1 MGVKENRTVT
11 KDGITLP
18 YTQSR
23 RKTSRITIRVTGD
36 GRVTVSAPVR
46 ASLREIHGVIEKN
59 FEKILSALSE
69 STPPRPLAEGAVV
82 FYLGDAYRLSVA
94 TGKPSLTFSDG
105 VARLCVSSPS
115 QALDLAYEKEC
126 RKLFLA
132 LITERCLAFE
142 AQHPA
147 FAEKR
152 KEIRVRQMKSVW
164 GNCRPEQGI
173 LTFSTHLLR
182 HAVPLIDG
190 VIAHEY
196 VHFLH
201 RGHGTDF
208 YRTLSCVSPDYQAL
222 KRDLDAQ
229 HRAQR
234 KEMAK

>member
-1 MGVKENRTVT
+1 MKENRTVT
-11 KDGITLP
+11 KDGKTLP
-18 YTQSR
+18 FTLSR

-36 GRVTVSAPVR
+36 GRVAVSAPTR
-46 ASLREIHGVIEKN
+46 ALLREIDRAVEKN
-59 FEKILSALSE
+59 FETILSALAK
-69 STPPRPLAEGAVV
+69 STPPRPLAEGAAV

-94 TGKPSLTFSDG
+94 VGKPSLTFSDG
-105 VARLCVSSPS
+105 VARLCVSSMEK
-115 QALDLAYEKEC
+115 ALEDAYEKEC

-132 LITERCLAFE
+132 LITERCLTFE

-182 HAVPLIDG
+182 FSVPLIDG
-190 VIAHEY
+190 VVAHEY
-196 VHFLH
+196 THLFYG
-201 RGHGTDF
+201 GHGKAF
-208 YRTLSCVSPDYQAL
+208 YDALSRVSPDYRAL
-222 KRDLDAQ
+222 KHTLEAQ
-229 HRAQR
+229 NRAQR